1 MKTSEQDYI
10 FETMKT
16 LPREALKLTVTRGD
30 AWIFTNNED
39 FILHTGEG
47 CYLSEHETPA
57 IVRRAYTR
65 GFAKI
70 QIETVA

>member
-16 LPREALKLTVTRGD
+16 LPNEAIKLTVTRGD
-30 AWIFTNNED
+30 AWIFTDEHD
-39 FILHTGEG
+39 FILHAGEG
-47 CYLSEHETPA
+47 CYLSQRETPA
-57 IVRRAYTR
+57 VVRRAYTR

-70 QIETVA
+70 QVEHVA